1 MAHKAIPQEVARGV
15 VHGSWK
21 KVMEATT
28 PHAMIEEWE
37 NFKNGFWGR
46 NSKLIEYLDRECLEH
61 KEKWACAYTNNI
73 FHIGNTSTNRV
84 ESAHSTL
91 KAWLNTS
98 TGGVDTLF
106 LSWHASIGGQVI
118 EIRKELET
126 CRTKTFKGA
135 YGPPYG
141 VIRGSVSLYALE
153 LMFVE
158 GKKTPSE
165 CDCVIGRT
173 HGLPCSCRI
182 NSFKGAGDHFQ
193 ITHLAPF
200 WSTLDYA
207 NPHDARR
214 FEDNDAND
222 LQIFHDLVAEV
233 CRRGPSAVRAAKVA
247 LMSQLYPEEEGLRE
261 PRVSTKAKGRP
272 PKRENAR
279 DPSWHEHAAARQGRR
294 STRSKTST
302 SDVTGG
308 PKDATIH
315 KKRKATTSDDTCA
328 PKDATIH
335 KKRKTTTSDVTGGP
349 KRDPMTKI
357 DGVNVFP
364 YFRFV
369 PESVRDRCLGWWDP
383 APDGHCGFR
392 ALSHALY
399 GDEDHHL
406 WVRKAIIDEVMSIQ
420 QCEYAYEDVGL
431 ALTRLQWNKPEGTT
445 MDHWMTESD
454 LAVVAKLFNW
464 AIILYSQID
473 ETKDGV
479 RRRVPFGQ
487 TFLPMIAKPGV
498 ARPSTGNHWVRLD
511 FDEDSI
517 PMPPFT
523 FPWTHFRDKM
533 STQGWEEL
541 FKDERDLYFALGG
554 HHD

>member
-1 MAHKAIPQEVARGV
+1 
-15 VHGSWK
+15 
-21 KVMEATT
+21 MEATT

-37 NFKNGFWGR
+37 YFKNGFWGR

-106 LSWHASIGGQVI
+106 LSWHDSIGGQVI

-135 YGPPYG
+135 YGPPYD

-222 LQIFHDLVAEV
+222 LQIYHELVAEV

-247 LMSQLYPEEEGLRE
+247 LMSKLYPEEEGLRE

-294 STRSKTST
+294 STRRKTST
-302 SDVTGG
+302 SD
-308 PKDATIH
+308 
-315 KKRKATTSDDTCA
+315 DT
-328 PKDATIH
+328 
-335 KKRKTTTSDVTGGP
+335 V
-349 KRDPMTKI
+349 
-357 DGVNVFP
+357 
-364 YFRFV
+364 
-369 PESVRDRCLGWWDP
+369 
-383 APDGHCGFR
+383 
-392 ALSHALY
+392 LY
-399 GDEDHHL
+399 
-406 WVRKAIIDEVMSIQ
+406 
-420 QCEYAYEDVGL
+420 
-431 ALTRLQWNKPEGTT
+431 
-445 MDHWMTESD
+445 
-454 LAVVAKLFNW
+454 
-464 AIILYSQID
+464 
-473 ETKDGV
+473 
-479 RRRVPFGQ
+479 
-487 TFLPMIAKPGV
+487 
-498 ARPSTGNHWVRLD
+498 
-511 FDEDSI
+511 
-517 PMPPFT
+517 
-523 FPWTHFRDKM
+523 
-533 STQGWEEL
+533 
-541 FKDERDLYFALGG
+541 
-554 HHD
+554 

>member
-1 MAHKAIPQEVARGV
+1 M
-15 VHGSWK
+15 
-21 KVMEATT
+21 
-28 PHAMIEEWE
+28 
-37 NFKNGFWGR
+37 
-46 NSKLIEYLDRECLEH
+46 
-61 KEKWACAYTNNI
+61 
-73 FHIGNTSTNRV
+73 
-84 ESAHSTL
+84 
-91 KAWLNTS
+91 
-98 TGGVDTLF
+98 
-106 LSWHASIGGQVI
+106 
-118 EIRKELET
+118 
-126 CRTKTFKGA
+126 
-135 YGPPYG
+135 
-141 VIRGSVSLYALE
+141 
-153 LMFVE
+153 
-158 GKKTPSE
+158 
-165 CDCVIGRT
+165 
-173 HGLPCSCRI
+173 
-182 NSFKGAGDHFQ
+182 
-193 ITHLAPF
+193 APF

-279 DPSWHEHAAARQGRR
+279 DPSWHEHAAARQGA
-294 STRSKTST
+294 
-302 SDVTGG
+302 

-315 KKRKATTSDDTCA
+315 KKRKA
-328 PKDATIH
+328 
-335 KKRKTTTSDVTGGP
+335 TTSDVTGGP

-357 DGVNVFP
+357 DGVNVFS

-392 ALSHALY
+392 ALSHALH

-454 LAVVAKLFNW
+454 LAVVATLFNW

-498 ARPSTGNHWVRLD
+498 ARPSNVLVLCNTGNHWVRLD
-511 FDEDSI
+511 FEEDSI

-523 FPWTHFRDKM
+523 FLWTHFRDKM

>member
-1 MAHKAIPQEVARGV
+1 DKEGGLVAAIPQVFTKSAHLLCIWHIKRNIEAKMMDLGIPQEVARGV

-279 DPSWHEHAAARQGRR
+279 DPSWHEHAAR
-294 STRSKTST
+294 TS
-302 SDVTGG
+302 
-308 PKDATIH
+308 
-315 KKRKATTSDDTCA
+315 R
-328 PKDATIH
+328 
-335 KKRKTTTSDVTGGP
+335 
-349 KRDPMTKI
+349 
-357 DGVNVFP
+357 
-364 YFRFV
+364 
-369 PESVRDRCLGWWDP
+369 
-383 APDGHCGFR
+383 
-392 ALSHALY
+392 
-399 GDEDHHL
+399 
-406 WVRKAIIDEVMSIQ
+406 
-420 QCEYAYEDVGL
+420 
-431 ALTRLQWNKPEGTT
+431 
-445 MDHWMTESD
+445 
-454 LAVVAKLFNW
+454 
-464 AIILYSQID
+464 
-473 ETKDGV
+473 
-479 RRRVPFGQ
+479 
-487 TFLPMIAKPGV
+487 
-498 ARPSTGNHWVRLD
+498 
-511 FDEDSI
+511 
-517 PMPPFT
+517 
-523 FPWTHFRDKM
+523 
-533 STQGWEEL
+533 
-541 FKDERDLYFALGG
+541 
-554 HHD
+554 